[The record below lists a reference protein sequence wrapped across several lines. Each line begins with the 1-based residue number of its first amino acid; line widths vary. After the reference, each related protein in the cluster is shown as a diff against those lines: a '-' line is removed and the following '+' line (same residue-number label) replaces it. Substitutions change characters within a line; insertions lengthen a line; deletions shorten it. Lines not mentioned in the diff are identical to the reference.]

1 MIPLMSTCHGRIVF
15 PPCAWHWDSQRT
27 DRAPA
32 RWAVSGPRGES
43 SRGIPCGK
51 GSQTYQQHDRNAC
64 KTSHF
69 YFSGIGLDLDG
80 FGLNPPHLVQ
90 SLQPLPHQSSSES
103 VGPKASQAPQKRAA
117 RQRSRTLG
125 TSMYDYDIL

>member
-1 MIPLMSTCHGRIVF
+1 MVELSALPVPGTGTASVLTGLLHVG
-15 PPCAWHWDSQRT
+15 PC
-27 DRAPA
+27 RALEVRVQEA
-32 RWAVSGPRGES
+32 SLVEREAKHINS
-43 SRGIPCGK
+43 
-51 GSQTYQQHDRNAC
+51 

-90 SLQPLPHQSSSES
+90 SLQPLHQSSSES